1 MGPFRQI
8 KTENIELYHRKI
20 RMLKISLE
28 ALQIVD
34 AIDRR
39 GSFAK
44 AAAELHRVPSTI
56 SYMVAKL
63 EDDLGVQVFERNGPR
78 VNLTPAGRELLVEGR
93 YLLKGAQ
100 ELEHRVRRVASG
112 WETEL
117 AIGMDSMFSP
127 LALAPDLA
135 AFYDGAGQTRLRIAS
150 DTLSGPWEAL
160 LEQRVDVL
168 LGVAGEGPAGG
179 GYVARA
185 IGTLGF
191 VFAVA
196 PTHPLSTAPE
206 PLGANALQ
214 AYRAIA
220 VADSA
225 RKMPAR
231 TVGLLMGQDTLTV
244 PSMQAKF
251 DLQVA
256 GLGFGFL
263 PEPIARAAIAHGL
276 LVEKQ
281 VEEAR
286 RPETFYVAWR
296 SGEDGRA
303 LRWWRERALETTLF
317 ARLCANLPGV
327 TVNSLQNVGDSQ

>member
-1 MGPFRQI
+1 
-8 KTENIELYHRKI
+8 
-20 RMLKISLE
+20 MLKISLE
-28 ALQIVD
+28 ALHIVD

-56 SYMVAKL
+56 SYTVAKL
-63 EDDLGVQVFERNGPR
+63 EEDLGVQVFERNGPR
-78 VNLTPAGRELLVEGR
+78 IVLTAAGRELLVEGR
-93 YLLKGAQ
+93 YLLKGAL

-117 AIGMDSMFSP
+117 AIGMDSMFSAQ
-127 LALAPDLA
+127 ALAPDLA
-135 AFYDGAGQTRLRIAS
+135 AFYADAGQTRLRLVC

-160 LEQRVDVL
+160 LERRVDLL

-179 GYVARA
+179 GYVTRA

-191 VFAVA
+191 LFAVA
-196 PTHPLSTAPE
+196 PTHPLAHLPG
-206 PLGANALQ
+206 PLGRSVLQ
-214 AYRAIA
+214 EHRAIA

-263 PEPIARAAIAHGL
+263 PQPIARAAIARGL

-286 RPETFYVAWR
+286 RPETFHVAWR
-296 SGEDGRA
+296 SAEEGRA
-303 LRWWRERALETTLF
+303 LSWWRDRALETGLF
-317 ARLCANLPGV
+317 ARLCAHLPGV
-327 TVNSLQNVGDSQ
+327 DVKSLQNVGDSQ